1 MQRSRS
7 SSSITFSYYSK
18 VVKSFVF
25 VFRIELCS
33 SNFDSIFCCCVFGC
47 KPTNVGI
54 RFLFELSGSS
64 IRVDAEKG
72 D

>member
-1 MQRSRS
+1 MMQRSRS
-7 SSSITFSYYSK
+7 SSIITFSYYNK

-25 VFRIELCS
+25 VYRDEFCS
-33 SNFDSIFCCCVFGC
+33 NLNSIFCCCVFGF
-47 KPTNVGI
+47 KPTNVVI

>member
-7 SSSITFSYYSK
+7 GSIITFSYCSK

-25 VFRIELCS
+25 VFRIEFCS
-33 SNFDSIFCCCVFGC
+33 SNFNSIFRCRVFGF
-47 KPTNVGI
+47 KPTNVDI